1 MQPAQK
7 MLIEIAQQGL
17 HGVDHEYIIY
27 LAKAIWYY
35 DLVPDLST
43 LDGPFRNDVGYFA
56 DSLSYFS
63 VLSKEQKQALHSCL
77 LPYKPA
83 SPCSDPDL
91 NDPLAR
97 EWHASCDIMP
107 FFADILQF
115 QTRHYASGFGW

>member
-1 MQPAQK
+1 MTLAQK
-7 MLIEIAQQGL
+7 MLGEIAQQGL
-17 HGVDHEYIIY
+17 HGVDHEYIIH

-35 DLVPDLST
+35 DLRPDLST

-63 VLSKEQKQALHSCL
+63 VLSKEQKQALHDAL
-77 LPYKPA
+77 APYKPA
-83 SPCSDPDL
+83 SPCNDPDL
-91 NDPLAR
+91 HDPLAK

-107 FFADILQF
+107 FYADILQF

>member
-1 MQPAQK
+1 MSPAQK
-7 MLIEIAQQGL
+7 MLNEIAQNGL
-17 HGVDHEYIIY
+17 HGVDREYIIY

-35 DLVPDLST
+35 DLRPDMGALE
-43 LDGPFRNDVGYFA
+43 GPFRNDVGYFA
-56 DSLSYFS
+56 DSLGHFS
-63 VLSKEQKQALHSCL
+63 VLSKEQKHALRASL

-83 SPCSDPDL
+83 SACDDPDL

-115 QTRHYASGFGW
+115 QTRHYAAGWGR